1 MPEFISRQQSR
12 LLIWLGISLP
22 LVIFLLLTLI
32 VWNQPGGI
40 GWDEP
45 ILLAIH
51 ATRQQNLNQFA
62 AVLTELGVYK
72 GVFPAV
78 IAISGILAVTQR
90 WRSLAFVLLTSL
102 GEILLNRHAKLLI
115 HRPRPHLWETI
126 YSVRTDFAFPSGHA
140 MSSMTLAIILVVLTW
155 QTRWRWVV
163 LSLSSLFAI
172 GVAWTRLY
180 LGAHYPSDIIGGW
193 MLAIAWA
200 SFVAWIIQR
209 LSIPGSTYQEIPEEP
224 KRHNKSLPFPIK
236 ES

>member
-1 MPEFISRQQSR
+1 MPKFIAEPRSR
-12 LLIWLGISLP
+12 LLIFGLSVPLLG
-22 LVIFLLLTLI
+22 FLLITLM

-40 GWDEP
+40 GWDEL
-45 ILLAIH
+45 ILLGIH
-51 ATRQQNLNQFA
+51 ATRQNNLDQFA

-72 GVFPAV
+72 GVFPTVTV
-78 IAISGILAVTQR
+78 IASVLLITQR

-140 MSSMTLAIILVVLTW
+140 MSSMALVIILVVLTW

-172 GVAWTRLY
+172 GVGWTRLY

-193 MLAIAWA
+193 MLALAWA
-200 SFVAWIIQR
+200 SFVALILQR
-209 LSIPGSTYQEIPEEP
+209 ISTPESTYREIPEEP
-224 KRHNKSLPFPIK
+224 KRHNKSLPFLTE